1 MTGHAT
7 LATGRWSTLTLAE
20 QLANVGSE
28 VERTIAAWEARRTDR
43 FDKALARALEL
54 FDLTAGD
61 DRWRGHRRREILRA
75 REEFC
80 RLFFEAYPPA
90 GAPRPPPAH
99 LPCLPVLAPPRRPL
113 TPTPAARAP

>member
-1 MTGHAT
+1 MPTHAG
-7 LATGRWSTLTLAE
+7 LAAGRWAALSLAE

-28 VERTIAAWEARRTDR
+28 VDRAISAWGAQRSDR
-43 FDKALARALEL
+43 FDRALARALEL

-80 RLFFEAYPPA
+80 RLFFDAPA
-90 GAPRPPPAH
+90 PSA
-99 LPCLPVLAPPRRPL
+99 
-113 TPTPAARAP
+113 AARTLSQYFLRFALLARGRSA